1 MNCSSLDT
9 TRTLRV
15 RLKDKHSM
23 FLSVQAREVN
33 IVWNYCNELSGLGE
47 ASGSGRSQNIFDG

>member
-1 MNCSSLDT
+1 
-9 TRTLRV
+9 
-15 RLKDKHSM
+15 M